1 MAMAKARRKDVL
13 IDLQMIPA
21 GRGGAGLGKFRAAA
35 AAESYRPDRGKSSKV
50 RGWAAVYNP
59 FPFSTGCAAVDRW
72 QRPPG
77 VNPGVR
83 LRLTGGQ
90 GRGRRVAA
98 AALRGLRP
106 TSARVR
112 EALFD
117 ILGARVDGAA
127 FLDLFAGTG
136 AVGLE
141 ALSRGAGRVVFVE
154 ADGRA
159 ARLIAG
165 NVRAAGLPGAVTLI
179 EHEATRALE
188 RLAAAGD
195 AFSIVFLDPPYAAG
209 APPAILDRSAAL
221 VAAGGVL
228 VIEHGGHGAAAIDT
242 PAGLRAGRRYRY
254 GDSRL
259 SVFHRDPPS
268 TGQRG

>member
-1 MAMAKARRKDVL
+1 
-13 IDLQMIPA
+13 
-21 GRGGAGLGKFRAAA
+21 
-35 AAESYRPDRGKSSKV
+35 
-50 RGWAAVYNP
+50 
-59 FPFSTGCAAVDRW
+59 
-72 QRPPG
+72 
-77 VNPGVR
+77 

-90 GRGRRVAA
+90 GRGRRFAA

-117 ILGARVDGAA
+117 ILGARVAGAG

-136 AVGLE
+136 AVGIE

-154 ADGRA
+154 GDARA
-159 ARLIAG
+159 ARLIAS
-165 NVRAAGLPGAVTLI
+165 NVRDADLPGGVTVI
-179 EHEATRALE
+179 ECEATRALD
-188 RLAAAGD
+188 RLSAAGEL
-195 AFSIVFLDPPYAAG
+195 FSIVFLDPPYAAG
-209 APPAILDRSAAL
+209 APPEILDRSAAL

-228 VIEHGGHGAAAIDT
+228 VVEHGGRGAQEIDA

-259 SVFHRDPPS
+259 SVFHRELPARDR
-268 TGQRG
+268 RG